1 MLSVNN
7 KIIDEIKAIGLKIQ
21 WIGEELRI
29 SGISAIENGKDK
41 VYEILKRNGFVGYI
55 FVSNDFMD
63 LIL

>member
-1 MLSVNN
+1 MSINK
-7 KIIDEIKAIGLKIQ
+7 KIINEIRAIGLKIQ

-29 SGISAIENGKDK
+29 SGISAIENGRDK

-55 FVSNDFMD
+55 FISNDFMD